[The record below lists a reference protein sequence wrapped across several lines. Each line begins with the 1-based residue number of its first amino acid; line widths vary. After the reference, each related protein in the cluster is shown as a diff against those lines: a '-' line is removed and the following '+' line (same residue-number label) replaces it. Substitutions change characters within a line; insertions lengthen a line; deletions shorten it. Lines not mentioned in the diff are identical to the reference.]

1 MKICFICTANICR
14 SYVSEMLLKHYSGVN
29 GVNPE
34 IISRGIY
41 AQNHFKVPQKIIV
54 YLKSKNI
61 EFDNHVS
68 TLVSKEDIESSDTV
82 LVMEHSH
89 YDFLTN
95 KYSQF
100 SDKIHLLMDYV
111 YNEDK
116 EVEDPVGETGKSFI
130 KHMDMLDK
138 TIKTLNLKLNCYP

>member
-1 MKICFICTANICR
+1 
-14 SYVSEMLLKHYSGVN
+14 MLLKHYSGINAVN
-29 GVNPE
+29 LEV
-34 IISRGIY
+34 ISRGIY
-41 AQNHFKVPQKIIV
+41 AQAHFKVPQKIID

-68 TLVSKEDIESSDTV
+68 TLVSKTDIESSDTV

-100 SDKIHLLMDYV
+100 SDKIHLLMGYV
-111 YNEDK
+111 YNKDE
-116 EVEDPVGETGKSFI
+116 EVEDPISETGRSFI

-138 TIKTLNLKLNCYP
+138 IIKTLSSKLNPISL